1 MHSCTWDAVKYLWWR
16 FSAKIVT
23 SLKYFRQKSSI
34 IDVWLDYAPAI
45 FIQKYVLS
53 QINIHRSKMHKK
65 KGSYLVRMFQL
76 TDYNRGCT
84 GIYLSITVWIL
95 HLVNLNRLSMY
106 FVTLRWIFKFIS
118 CNKDFGIIYSI
129 YFFLFAC
136 LFFFV
141 RSFGTLIRLFC
152 LLFSLF
158 DSFPLSSN
166 LLPSRRLQS
175 KEASKSCLL

>member
-1 MHSCTWDAVKYLWWR
+1 MHSSTWDAVKYLWWS

-23 SLKYFRQKSSI
+23 SLKHFRQKSSI
-34 IDVWLDYAPAI
+34 INVWLDYTSAI

-65 KGSYLVRMFQL
+65 KGSYLVRMFHL

-84 GIYLSITVWIL
+84 GIYLSITVCIL

-118 CNKDFGIIYSI
+118 CNKDFGITYSI
-129 YFFLFAC
+129 FFFFFFFLWCF
-136 LFFFV
+136 L
-141 RSFGTLIRLFC
+141 TLNRLFC

-175 KEASKSCLL
+175 KEASKCCLL

>member
-1 MHSCTWDAVKYLWWR
+1 MHSSTWDAVKYLWWS

-34 IDVWLDYAPAI
+34 INVWLDYTSAI

-84 GIYLSITVWIL
+84 GIYLSITVCIL
-95 HLVNLNRLSMY
+95 HLVNLNRLSMH
-106 FVTLRWIFKFIS
+106 FVTLRWIFEFIS
-118 CNKDFGIIYSI
+118 CNKDFGITYSI
-129 YFFLFAC
+129 FFFFF
-136 LFFFV
+136 FFFV
-141 RSFGTLIRLFC
+141 RSFWNLNRLFC

-175 KEASKSCLL
+175 KEASKCCLL

>member
-1 MHSCTWDAVKYLWWR
+1 MHSCTWDAVKYLWWS
-16 FSAKIVT
+16 FSAKIVI

-34 IDVWLDYAPAI
+34 IDVWQDYASAI

-53 QINIHRSKMHKK
+53 QINIHRSKMLKK
-65 KGSYLVRMFQL
+65 KRSYLVRMFQL

-84 GIYLSITVWIL
+84 GICLSITVCIL

-118 CNKDFGIIYSI
+118 CNKNFGIIYSI
-129 YFFLFAC
+129 YFVC
-136 LFFFV
+136 LFVFLFFV